1 MIMAWELKHSVV
13 ANADL
18 HTAWKFHSNI
28 DNMARIEGGSVESIT
43 LDGPFRAGARGTTKR
58 AGQEPLHWRLAEVE
72 PPVRSVTELE
82 LAGAVLRF
90 TWTFDELPDG
100 RTRLSQHIA
109 LEGPG
114 AGAYESAMEA
124 LFAENVKQGMQR
136 VAEEMEKS
144 AMAGAGGQ
152 DTIAPGTSV

>member
-1 MIMAWELKHSVV
+1 MTWELKQSVV
-13 ANADL
+13 ANANL
-18 HTAWKFHSNI
+18 QTAWKFHSNI

-43 LDGPFRAGARGTTKR
+43 LDGPFRAGSRGTTKR

-82 LAGAVLRF
+82 LTGAVLRF

-109 LEGPG
+109 LDGPG
-114 AGAYESAMEA
+114 AGAYESANGGAFCRERQEGH
-124 LFAENVKQGMQR
+124 AEG
-136 VAEEMEKS
+136 
-144 AMAGAGGQ
+144 
-152 DTIAPGTSV
+152 

>member
-1 MIMAWELKHSVV
+1 MQRGMGISWELKHSVV

-18 HTAWKFHSNI
+18 QTAWRFHSNI
-28 DNMARIEGGSVESIT
+28 DNMARIEGDSVESIT
-43 LDGPFRAGARGTTKR
+43 LDGPYQTGARGTTKR

-90 TWTFDELPDG
+90 TWTLDELPDG
-100 RTRLSQHIA
+100 RTLLSQHIA

-114 AGAYESAMEA
+114 AGAYEPAMEA
-124 LFAENVKQGMQR
+124 LFA
-136 VAEEMEKS
+136 
-144 AMAGAGGQ
+144 
-152 DTIAPGTSV
+152 D